1 MTPQASSA
9 PHRARLLVRGAV
21 QGVGFR
27 PFVYRLA
34 REMSL
39 AGFVQNTP
47 AGVLIEVEGEAAAV
61 ALFQARL
68 LAEKPMPALIHGCEV
83 QVLQPS
89 RATGFMIHSS
99 LPGAAKSAGVQPDLA
114 LCPECRAELFDRSN
128 RRSHYAFLNC
138 TQCGPRYSVLLDLPY
153 DRPNTTMR
161 EFTLCPRCQAEYD
174 LPSDRRFHAQPN
186 ACPECGPALS
196 GTSLSDAAWALSLG
210 LIVALK
216 GIGGFQLLADA
227 RDESAVARL
236 RLRKHREA
244 KPLALM
250 LPSLD
255 AARAL
260 CFVSED
266 EAALLES
273 PAAPVVLLRPRPGNG
288 IAPNVAG
295 PSAYCGVMLPYS
307 PLHHLLMS
315 LYPFPIVATSGNRSE
330 EPIATGNEEALE
342 RLGSIAD
349 CFVLHNRP
357 IARPCDD
364 SVARIIHGAPSLVR
378 RARGYAPLPI
388 AVEGPLSPVLATG
401 GHLKNTVAIALEHQV
416 VLSQHIGDLESPEA
430 REQFERTIHDLTR
443 LYQFRPEAVACDLH
457 PDYAS
462 TLWASRC
469 GLPVVHVQHH
479 EAHIAA
485 CAAENHVKGPYLGV
499 AFDGAGLGRDSTI
512 WGGEFFGV
520 DGSSH
525 SRIAHLRAFPLPGGE
540 AAIREGWRAAAGV
553 WFACGEL
560 AEVPSALLPV
570 LTRRLNSPHTSSVGR
585 LFDAVASILGL
596 VSGNA
601 FEGHAAM
608 LLERCATAC
617 DTSSAYPLE
626 DGDWRPMI
634 GEIRNDLRRGV
645 AHSLIAAR
653 FHNALAV
660 WVGEMAHKTKLHQVV
675 LSGGVFQNRYLTE
688 RVVALLES
696 QGHAVFVHRQA
707 PPNDG
712 GLALG
717 QAVIAGRR

>member
-1 MTPQASSA
+1 MTPHALPATQ
-9 PHRARLLVRGAV
+9 RARIVVRGAV

-34 REMSL
+34 REL
-39 AGFVQNTP
+39 ELTGFVQNTP
-47 AGVLIEVEGEAAAV
+47 AGVLIEIEGDAGAIAAFQVRLQADKPASAV
-61 ALFQARL
+61 
-68 LAEKPMPALIHGCEV
+68 IHGCEV
-83 QVLQPS
+83 YHLAPI
-89 RATGFMIHSS
+89 RASGFVIHSS
-99 LPGAAKSAGVQPDLA
+99 AEAMAKTAGVLPDLA
-114 LCPECRAELFDRSN
+114 LCPECRAELFDRTN
-128 RRSHYAFLNC
+128 RRYHYPFLNC
-138 TQCGPRYSVLLDLPY
+138 TQCGPRYSILVDLPY

-161 EFTLCPRCQAEYD
+161 EFAMCPHCRAEYD
-174 LPSDRRFHAQPN
+174 RPSDRRFHAQPN
-186 ACPECGPALS
+186 ACPVCGPALS

-216 GIGGFQLLADA
+216 GVGGFQLLADA

-244 KPLALM
+244 KPFAM
-250 LPSLD
+250 MAPTLD
-255 AARAL
+255 AVHEL
-260 CFVSED
+260 CFVSDD
-266 EAALLES
+266 EAALMTS
-273 PAAPVVLLRPRPGNG
+273 PAAPVVLLRPRPGAR

-295 PSAYCGVMLPYS
+295 PSAYFGVMLPYS

-315 LYPFPIVATSGNRSE
+315 LYPFPVVATSGNRSE
-330 EPIATGNEEALE
+330 EPIAIGNEEARE
-342 RLGSIAD
+342 RLGEIAD

-364 SVARIIHGAPSLVR
+364 SVARIIRGAPSNVR
-378 RARGYAPLPI
+378 RARWYAPMPMK
-388 AVEGPLSPVLATG
+388 VHGPLRPVLAVG
-401 GHLKNTVAIALEHQV
+401 GHLKNTVAIALDRQV

-430 REQFERTIHDLTR
+430 RHQFERTIHDLSR
-443 LYQFRPEAVACDLH
+443 LYDFRAEAVACDLH

-462 TLWASRC
+462 ALWAARS

-479 EAHIAA
+479 EAHVAA
-485 CAAENHVKGPYLGV
+485 CAAENLVSGPYLGV

-520 DGSSH
+520 DGPSFN
-525 SRIAHLRAFPLPGGE
+525 RIAHLRPFPLPGGE
-540 AAIREGWRAAAGV
+540 AAIREGWRAAAGL

-560 AEVPSALLPV
+560 SEVPSALLPV
-570 LTRRLNSPHTSSVGR
+570 LIRRLNSPLTSSVGR
-585 LFDAVASILGL
+585 LFDAVASVLGL

-608 LLERCATAC
+608 MLERCASAC
-617 DTSSAYPLE
+617 DTGSAYPLPE
-626 DGDWRPMI
+626 GDWRPMLLAI
-634 GEIRNDLRRGV
+634 RDDLCRGESP
-645 AHSLIAAR
+645 SLIAAR
-653 FHNALAV
+653 FHNSLAV
-660 WVGEMAHKTKLHQVV
+660 WIGEMAHKTKLHQVV

-688 RVVALLES
+688 RAVSLLEAE
-696 QGHAVFVHRQA
+696 GHAVFLHREV